1 MGLHAVSGG
10 ASGIGAAIASR
21 LRSRGDEVLVVD
33 VKDAEVEADLSRR
46 EGCDAAL
53 ERLAE
58 LAPDGLDGL
67 VACAGLGPATRP
79 VSLITRVNFFGAQR
93 LVDGARR
100 LVAKKKGAVV
110 VISSNSAPMDCD
122 QSYVDALLALDEE
135 RACGIAEELGDG
147 HNAYAGSKQAITRWM
162 RREAA
167 AYAAQGIR
175 MNAIAPGITRTA
187 MTDSVYA
194 DAELGPAIKEF
205 GETVPVGRLGQPDD
219 IASAACF
226 LLSDEA
232 SFACGSVFFI
242 DGGHDAM
249 LRPDE
254 F

>member
-1 MGLHAVSGG
+1 
-10 ASGIGAAIASR
+10 
-21 LRSRGDEVLVVD
+21 VD

-100 LVAKKKGAVV
+100 LVANKKGAVV

-122 QSYVDALLALDEE
+122 QSYIDALLALDEE
-135 RACGIAEELGDG
+135 RACSIAEEIGDG

-167 AYAAQGIR
+167 AYAAEGIR
-175 MNAIAPGITRTA
+175 MNAIAPGFTRTA

-194 DAELGPAIKEF
+194 DAELGPVIKEF

-232 SFACGSVFFI
+232 S
-242 DGGHDAM
+242 
-249 LRPDE
+249 
-254 F
+254 

>member
-1 MGLHAVSGG
+1 MGIYAVSGG
-10 ASGIGAAIASR
+10 ASGIGAAITAR
-21 LRSRGDEVLVVD
+21 LRARGDRVIVVD
-33 VKDAEVEADLSRR
+33 IKDADVEADLSTAP
-46 EGCDAAL
+46 GCEAAL
-53 ERLAE
+53 EQIGRQAVG
-58 LAPDGLDGL
+58 GLDGL

-79 VSLITRVNFFGAQR
+79 VSLVTRVNFFGAQR
-93 LVDGARR
+93 LIDGARR

-135 RACGIAEELGDG
+135 RACTLAEEVGDG

-162 RREAA
+162 RASAA
-167 AYAAQGIR
+167 AYAAAGVR

-194 DAELGPAIKEF
+194 DAELGPVIKEF
-205 GETVPVGRLGQPDD
+205 GETVPIGRLGRPDD
-219 IASAACF
+219 IASTAAF
-226 LLSDEA
+226 LLSQEA
-232 SFACGSVFFI
+232 SFVCGSVFFV

-249 LRPDE
+249 LRPDD